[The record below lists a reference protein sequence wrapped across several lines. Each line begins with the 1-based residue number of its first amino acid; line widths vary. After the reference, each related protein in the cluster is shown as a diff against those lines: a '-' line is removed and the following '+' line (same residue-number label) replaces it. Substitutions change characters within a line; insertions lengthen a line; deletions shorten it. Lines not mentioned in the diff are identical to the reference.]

1 MKLNCQTLTSITIMK
16 LPSQVSVINY
26 YLSLEYVPPTSPILK
41 QYATDLNPKIFEFSV
56 IKEKLETMPRS
67 NEEVIKYAND
77 EDPSNLPTAVLIKLA
92 ELMRHRR
99 IEMYEANDINDKVNK
114 RISKLL

>member
-1 MKLNCQTLTSITIMK
+1 MK

-114 RISKLL
+114 RIKALGLDN